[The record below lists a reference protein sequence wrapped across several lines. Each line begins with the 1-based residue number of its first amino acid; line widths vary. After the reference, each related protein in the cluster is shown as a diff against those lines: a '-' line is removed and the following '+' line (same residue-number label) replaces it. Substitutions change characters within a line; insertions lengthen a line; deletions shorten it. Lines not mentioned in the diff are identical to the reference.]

1 VRLVARVTGAQI
13 DVGTLRRLRAL
24 CDDRHVVTRRGPS
37 LAKTRT
43 PPLVER
49 RGEMVRTTEGRWRE
63 LFDGADMMSEGAAK
77 DEPGGERTW
86 YGSTSLILELPVETS
101 LEIRAEL
108 LAIAR
113 KDVHAHVHALRSAHR
128 EAQSRA
134 PGLLGRVACE
144 LRFSDDP
151 RGLRI
156 DVDVQAPLIERRRV
170 TRTLG

>member
-1 VRLVARVTGAQI
+1 
-13 DVGTLRRLRAL
+13 
-24 CDDRHVVTRRGPS
+24 
-37 LAKTRT
+37 
-43 PPLVER
+43 
-49 RGEMVRTTEGRWRE
+49 MVRTTEGRWRE
-63 LFDGADMMSEGAAK
+63 LFEDADIISEGAAR
-77 DEPGGERTW
+77 DDGSGERTW

-101 LEIRAEL
+101 LEDREQL

-134 PGLLGRVACE
+134 PAQLGRVACE

-151 RGLRI
+151 KGLRI

-170 TRTLG
+170 TRTLP